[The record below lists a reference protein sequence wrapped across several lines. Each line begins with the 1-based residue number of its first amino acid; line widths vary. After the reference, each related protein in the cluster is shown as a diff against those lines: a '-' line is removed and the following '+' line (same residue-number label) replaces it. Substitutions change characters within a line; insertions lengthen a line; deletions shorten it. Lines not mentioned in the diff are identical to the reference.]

1 MSRHRP
7 EHLELCAAWVLGS
20 IDEADRLE
28 LEGHLAGGCEL
39 CDREISS
46 LEEGRRRL
54 AASAAPAAPAPSVR
68 AATLARVRAA
78 MAEDA
83 RAGDDRVTE
92 MRRPGLGREPRR
104 PAMRTKSTGGW
115 LRFGLA
121 AASVVLVIGVLVLWN
136 SRERLRQDL
145 ARERSALTDLKRTL
159 ENERSWTRIL
169 ASKDARAVE
178 FSATPNAAAALRARG
193 IWDPS
198 SRRAL
203 LVFDLPATPP
213 DRDYQL
219 WGLHPSG
226 PASLGLVRADSSG
239 RSVIRLEDA
248 GDPGSLQ
255 AFAVSLEPRGGS
267 PNPKAPS
274 GPVIM
279 VGKFG
284 G

>member
-1 MSRHRP
+1 VSRHRT
-7 EHLELCAAWVLGS
+7 EHLELCAAWALGS
-20 IDEADRLE
+20 IDESDRLE
-28 LEGHLAGGCEL
+28 LEGHLADGCDI
-39 CDREISS
+39 CRAEIAA
-46 LEEGRRRL
+46 LEEGRLRL
-54 AASAAPAAPAPSVR
+54 AASAEPDAPSPSVR

-78 MAEDA
+78 MAEAGRDKAA
-83 RAGDDRVTE
+83 REVTSPIVLEPKLRPRHTRSAGT
-92 MRRPGLGREPRR
+92 
-104 PAMRTKSTGGW
+104 W
-115 LRFGLA
+115 FRFGLA
-121 AASVVLVIGVLVLWN
+121 AASVALAIGILTLWN
-136 SRERLRQDL
+136 SRERIRHEL
-145 ARERSALTDLKRTL
+145 ARDQEALAGLQRAL
-159 ENERSWTRIL
+159 ETERSWTRIL

-178 FSATPNAAAALRARG
+178 FSATPNAASALRARG

-203 LVFDLPATPP
+203 LVFELPATPP

-226 PASLGLVRADSSG
+226 PASLGLVRADASG

-267 PNPKAPS
+267 PNPHAPS
-274 GPVIM
+274 GPVLM
-279 VGKFG
+279 VGKIG